1 AGLMY
6 GGGKQH
12 IRKAGGSTRIRPP
25 RVTDELPPPAPQP
38 EVSHQRAQ
46 RPSAT
51 LTPTPPGVRHTYSG
65 SSTTRFCPSAEA
77 GPALTAAS
85 SSITCSTPSFSL
97 TPPMFIIVCSAGG
110 IVLIRSVTKLLT
122 PAPAPLPFAPPHIT
136 TLSKRMLLIA
146 SAALSARYSIFS
158 SMRRRYASSALPHA
172 ATIRSR
178 PSAFF
183 DSFSYSPRASASSR
197 AKIAAASP
205 SASSRL
211 LSASASAST

>member
-1 AGLMY
+1 MY

-25 RVTDELPPPAPQP
+25 RVTDELPPPAPHP

-51 LTPTPPGVRHTYSG
+51 LTPTPTRGQTHLLRQLDHPLLPVCRSRPRLDSG
-65 SSTTRFCPSAEA
+65 LLVHHLQHAVVQLDPTDVHHRMQP
-77 GPALTAAS
+77 
-85 SSITCSTPSFSL
+85 
-97 TPPMFIIVCSAGG
+97 GG

-183 DSFSYSPRASASSR
+183 DSFSYSPRA
-197 AKIAAASP
+197 
-205 SASSRL
+205 
-211 LSASASAST
+211 